1 MSVQTVFESAIK
13 GHPQCI
19 KLSFYFWA
27 EGETRPISAPAQA
40 RFMGDLLLLQF
51 KSIVNMIY
59 GDVSYLQT
67 GYSIFP

>member
-1 MSVQTVFESAIK
+1 MSVQTMFQSATT

-27 EGETRPISAPAQA
+27 VGEARPISAPVQA

-59 GDVSYLQT
+59 GDVCYL
-67 GYSIFP
+67 